1 MSRKTL
7 ILCGVL
13 LAAAWT
19 AGPAQAESAAS
30 LFRAARRAE
39 KRGDL
44 AEAYLKA
51 SQAVAL
57 APDAAEYWNYSQAL
71 RTRALAA
78 LQPAPSAGGG
88 EESGAG
94 SAVPAEF
101 VITPEELQQARRM
114 LPPPVLRGRE
124 ERQSFRLRENAKR
137 LFESVAKA
145 YGIEVVFDQ
154 DYPEGPPIRFQMD
167 DADWREA
174 LRAVE
179 TVTSS
184 FLVPLSERRALV
196 AKDTAQKR
204 AELEPAMNLL
214 VPLPESLK
222 TQDVQ
227 EVARAVQSAM
237 DITKIGIDTNRRVVL
252 FRDRVSKLRP
262 AVALFEQLL
271 GHKAQVTID
280 VELLAVTESAEL
292 NAGLAVRS
300 SYPLAFLGNP
310 TPFSAKPQ
318 AEAARMASFG
328 GGRTQM
334 AVTVVD
340 GELFAALTR
349 GQSRSLVQSRLRTLD
364 GEQAT
369 LHIGDRYPIITAGF
383 FGDTGGAGNVFQ
395 PPPMVNFEQLGV
407 VLKLTPRVHNASE
420 VSLELEAE
428 FKSLAGQTLNG
439 IPVISNRRIAS
450 RLRTAFHE
458 AAIVTGVESE
468 SVSQSWSGLPVL
480 SLVPGLRSD
489 TRTRERSRLLLMVRT
504 RLESLPPV
512 ETPVFPIRTG
522 SETRPLT
529 PLD

>member
-1 MSRKTL
+1 MAIFAAVPTL
-7 ILCGVL
+7 H
-13 LAAAWT
+13 
-19 AGPAQAESAAS
+19 AESAQA

-39 KRGDL
+39 RRGDM

-57 APDAAEYWNYSQAL
+57 APEAPEYWNYSQAL

-78 LQPAPSAGGG
+78 LQPAPATGVTEADDGGMPL
-88 EESGAG
+88 
-94 SAVPAEF
+94 PAEF
-101 VITPEELQQARRM
+101 AITAEEFHQARQM
-114 LPPPVLRGRE
+114 LPPPALRGRE

-137 LFESVAKA
+137 LFEVVAQA
-145 YGIEVVFDQ
+145 YGLEVIFDA
-154 DYPEGPPIRFQMD
+154 DYPEGAPLRFQLD

-184 FLVPLSERRALV
+184 FLVPLSERLALV

-204 AELEPAMNLL
+204 ADLEPVMNLL

-222 TQDVQ
+222 PQDVQ

-252 FRDRVSKLRP
+252 FRDRVSRLRP
-262 AVALFEQLL
+262 AVLLFEQLL
-271 GHKAQVTID
+271 PHRAQVTID
-280 VELLAVTESAEL
+280 VELLAVNESSEL
-292 NAGLAVRS
+292 NTGLAVRS
-300 SYPLAFLGNP
+300 SYPVAFVGNP

-318 AEAARMASFG
+318 VDAARMASFG

-349 GQSRSLVQSRLRTLD
+349 GQSRSVVQSRLRTLD

-383 FGDTGGAGNVFQ
+383 FGEISGGDSVYR
-395 PPPMVNFEQLGV
+395 PPPMVNFEELGV
-407 VLKLTPRVHNASE
+407 VLKLTPRVHNANE
-420 VSLELEAE
+420 LSLELEAE

-450 RLRTAFHE
+450 RLRTGFHE
-458 AAIVTGVESE
+458 AAIVAGVESE
-468 SVSQSWSGLPVL
+468 SLSQSWSGLPLL
-480 SLVPGLRSD
+480 SLMPGLRSN
-489 TRTRERSRLLLMVRT
+489 TRARERSRLLLVVRP

-512 ETPVFPIRTG
+512 EMPVFPIRTG